1 MTLEFDPRTGFAQ
14 QEDKIG
20 ELLVPTSRPSPPTP
34 PKQANSPPEVTLVG
48 VGFDDIYDDWQRY
61 SLDSP
66 PGLVL
71 LPGV

>member
-14 QEDKIG
+14 PEDKIG
-20 ELLVPTSRPSPPTP
+20 ELLVPTSRPSPLTP